1 MSQMKDS
8 GIKWIGDIPKEW
20 DVKRLKYVTRFLN
33 GYAFNSNDMQTDG
46 EYPVI
51 RIGDIKEGKVIL
63 DECLYISNNRGL
75 ESYKVRKDDL
85 LLAMSGATVGKVGI
99 LDMEIDAYINQ
110 RVGIIRSD
118 VTRFIYYV
126 LSTNDFLQHIEFESV
141 GSAQPNISSVG
152 VGKFYIAVP
161 SVKEQKLISSFLD
174 DKIKKIDCILDDLNK
189 QVEILNKY
197 KMSLITETVTKGLNH
212 NVEMKD
218 SEISWIGKIP
228 KHWKIKR
235 LKYLGTARNGLTY
248 SPNDQVDDGILVL
261 RSSNIQNG
269 KFCFDDNVYVDMKI
283 PFNIVLKE
291 NDILICSR
299 NGSRN
304 LIGKNALIDS
314 KIAGQTYGAFMCVY
328 RSKYNKFIHYVLN
341 SDIFTYYLSSFL
353 TSTINQLTN
362 FNLYSI
368 KTPFTYDEKEQEQIV
383 KFLDKKCAEID
394 EIIADKQKQIEKIE
408 KYKKSLIYE
417 YVTGKKRVKGAEEL
431 HG

>member
-1 MSQMKDS
+1 MAKMKDS

-33 GYAFNSNDMQTDG
+33 GYAFDSSDMQTDG

-51 RIGDIKEGKVIL
+51 RIGDIKDGKVIL

-75 ESYKVRKDDL
+75 ENYKVKKDDL

-99 LDMEIDAYINQ
+99 VDREFDAYINQ

-161 SVKEQKLISSFLD
+161 SVKEQQLISSFLD
-174 DKIKKIDCILDDLNK
+174 DKIKKIDCILDDLNN
-189 QVEILNKY
+189 QIEILNKY
-197 KMSLITETVTKGLNH
+197 KKSLITETVTKGLNL
-212 NVEMKD
+212 NVEMKE
-218 SEISWIGKIP
+218 SGIPWIGKIP
-228 KHWKIKR
+228 SHWKIKK

-248 SPNDQVDDGILVL
+248 SPDDQVDSGTLVL
-261 RSSNIQNG
+261 RSSNIQDG
-269 KFCFDDNVYVDMKI
+269 KVLLGDNVYVDMKI
-283 PFNIVLKE
+283 PRNIVLKE
-291 NDILICSR
+291 NDLLICSR
-299 NGSRN
+299 NGSKN
-304 LIGKNALIDS
+304 LIGKNALIDK

-341 SDIFTYYLSSFL
+341 SDIFAYYLSSFL

-362 FNLYSI
+362 ANLYSI
-368 KTPFTYDEKEQEQIV
+368 KMPFVYDEKEQEQIIE
-383 KFLDKKCAEID
+383 FLDKKCMETARLIEN
-394 EIIADKQKQIEKIE
+394 KKMQIEKME

-417 YVTGKKRVKGAEEL
+417 YVTGKKTVKGAEEL
-431 HG
+431 YG